1 MLVLSKKI
9 PSYIKQVMARW
20 CKKEFMEMS
29 PEFRRIR
36 GEKDNMLNCYWCKH
50 KFEDGEMM
58 ALASFV
64 GKVGNGTLCQ
74 KCASELLGENLKTPA
89 NVRGIYRRKSWNQ
102 RQQF

>member
-1 MLVLSKKI
+1 MNLVLTKKI
-9 PSYIKQVMARW
+9 PAHTKQVMARW

-36 GEKDNMLNCYWCKH
+36 GEKDRMLHCYLCNH

-64 GKVGNGTLCQ
+64 GKGGNRTLCQ
-74 KCASELLGENLKTPA
+74 KCASELLGEKLKTKCECS
-89 NVRGIYRRKSWNQ
+89 RDK
-102 RQQF
+102 